1 MEKDLKYIK
10 EKIDLKRMKN
20 KTVLLIGSDGFLGKW
35 FADLFD
41 YINITYTKY
50 DITEGKD
57 ICNPINLP
65 KHDFVINCAGIASPE
80 KYTEFPVETLD
91 VSYIGTR
98 NVLEYCK
105 KHEVE
110 SLLMFSSSEVY
121 GTPNIEAIPTKED
134 YIGTIPSMSDRSCYD
149 IGKQALETLSY
160 IYYKKHGINLKIVR
174 PFNVYGPHMGLTDN
188 RVLSNWF
195 RAYIHGQPIKVYGHG
210 NQTRTFC
217 YASDAISMMMGVL
230 LDGKNGEVYNIGNPR
245 PEINMRDFAI
255 LFCDNIGGQYGRE
268 PYPDNYP
275 SDEPIRRCPDIN
287 KVIKT
292 TGIKPKV
299 DLELGLKKMKEFYI

>member
-121 GTPNIEAIPTKED
+121 GTPNIEAIPTK
-134 YIGTIPSMSDRSCYD
+134 G
-149 IGKQALETLSY
+149 ALISLS
-160 IYYKKHGINLKIVR
+160 VR
-174 PFNVYGPHMGLTDN
+174 PIAFIIDLCGALAAPSV
-188 RVLSNWF
+188 VS
-195 RAYIHGQPIKVYGHG
+195 Q
-210 NQTRTFC
+210 
-217 YASDAISMMMGVL
+217 L
-230 LDGKNGEVYNIGNPR
+230 LCFPNS
-245 PEINMRDFAI
+245 
-255 LFCDNIGGQYGRE
+255 LL
-268 PYPDNYP
+268 
-275 SDEPIRRCPDIN
+275 
-287 KVIKT
+287 
-292 TGIKPKV
+292 GIF
-299 DLELGLKKMKEFYI
+299 ELLMKFSL